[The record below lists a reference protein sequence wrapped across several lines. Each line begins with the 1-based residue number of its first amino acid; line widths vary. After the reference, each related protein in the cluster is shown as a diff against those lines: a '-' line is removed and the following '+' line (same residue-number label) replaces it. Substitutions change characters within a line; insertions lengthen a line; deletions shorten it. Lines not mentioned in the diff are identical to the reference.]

1 MKNSYKI
8 LVEKPQGRMLLGRT
22 TRRQED
28 NIKTDF
34 RETGREKVE
43 WIHLAQDRDQW
54 QALVKTIMKLRV
66 T

>member
-1 MKNSYKI
+1 
-8 LVEKPQGRMLLGRT
+8 MLLGRT